1 VAPPDGWSN
10 PHDWVESMD
19 TRILRRHAETIF
31 RAGLEGVDAGA
42 AVARWVQLRGANLL
56 AGGESFALDAFER
69 IRVVGMGKAS
79 AAMAGPLEKILGDRI
94 DDGVIVVKDGH
105 ARPLLRIRVREAGHP
120 VPDRRGVLAAEE
132 MIRLVEGG
140 GPRDLIFCLVSG
152 GGSALSPAPVRGI
165 TLEEMQEIT
174 RLLLGS
180 GATIHE
186 LNTVRKHISRLKGG
200 LLARLAH
207 PATVISLILS
217 DVVGDN
223 LDTIASGPTVPD
235 GGTFPDCLSILDRR
249 GIRSL
254 APPGILTVLE
264 AGARGE
270 TPETPKAGDP
280 VFDSVRNLIV
290 GNNRMAVEAAAAK
303 ARELG
308 YETRLPPGYEEGEA
322 RDVARAH
329 VALARKVQ
337 ERSRSGSRATCIIT
351 GGETTV
357 TVRGTGT
364 GGRNQELALAA
375 ALEMEGNSGIV
386 VLSAGTD
393 GTDGP
398 TEAAGAVA
406 DGRSVERGRKAGMDA
421 GEYLR
426 QNDSYHFF
434 RPLGDL
440 LVTGPT
446 FTNVMDLRIV
456 LVAPPS

>member
-1 VAPPDGWSN
+1 
-10 PHDWVESMD
+10 MD
-19 TRILRRHAETIF
+19 TRILRRHAEAIF
-31 RAGLEGVDAGA
+31 RAGLDGVDAAA
-42 AVARWVQLRGANLL
+42 AVARLVRMHETTLWV
-56 AGGESFALDAFER
+56 GGDSLALDAFER

-79 AAMAGPLEKILGDRI
+79 AAMAGPLEEILGDRI

-105 ARPLLRIRVREAGHP
+105 ALPLLRIRVREAGHP
-120 VPDRRGVLAAEE
+120 VPDERGVRAAEE

-140 GPRDLIFCLVSG
+140 LPRDLVFCLVSG
-152 GGSALSPAPVRGI
+152 GGSALSPAPARGI

-186 LNTVRKHISRLKGG
+186 LNTVRKHLSRLKGG

-217 DVVGDN
+217 DVVGDD

-235 GGTFPDCLSILDRR
+235 GGTFRDCLNILDRR
-249 GIRSL
+249 GIRAL
-254 APPGILTVLE
+254 APGGILAVLE

-270 TPETPKAGDP
+270 IPDTPKAGDP
-280 VFDSVRNLIV
+280 LFDSVRNLIV
-290 GNNRMAVEAAAAK
+290 GNNQMAVEAAAAK

-308 YETRLPPGYEEGEA
+308 YDTQLPAGHEEGEA
-322 RDVARAH
+322 REVALAH
-329 VALARKVQ
+329 VALARNVQ
-337 ERSRSGSRATCIIT
+337 ERSGSASRATCIIT

-357 TVRGTGT
+357 TVRGKGT
-364 GGRNQELALAA
+364 GGRNQEFALAA
-375 ALEMEGNSGIV
+375 ALEMDGTSGIV

-406 DGRSVERGRKAGMDA
+406 DGGSVDRGRSAGMDA
-421 GEYLR
+421 GEYLAA
-426 QNDSYHFF
+426 NDSYNFF

-456 LVAPPS
+456 LVAPPT

>member
-1 VAPPDGWSN
+1 
-10 PHDWVESMD
+10 
-19 TRILRRHAETIF
+19 
-31 RAGLEGVDAGA
+31 
-42 AVARWVQLRGANLL
+42 
-56 AGGESFALDAFER
+56 
-69 IRVVGMGKAS
+69 
-79 AAMAGPLEKILGDRI
+79 
-94 DDGVIVVKDGH
+94 
-105 ARPLLRIRVREAGHP
+105 
-120 VPDRRGVLAAEE
+120 
-132 MIRLVEGG
+132 
-140 GPRDLIFCLVSG
+140 
-152 GGSALSPAPVRGI
+152 
-165 TLEEMQEIT
+165 MQEIT

-217 DVVGDN
+217 DVVGDD

-235 GGTFPDCLSILDRR
+235 GGTFRDCLRILDRR
-249 GIRSL
+249 GIRAL
-254 APPGILTVLE
+254 APGGILTVLE

-270 TPETPKAGDP
+270 IPDTPKAGDP

-290 GNNRMAVEAAAAK
+290 GNNRMALEAAAAK

-308 YETRLPPGYEEGEA
+308 YDTQLPAGYEEGEA
-322 RDVARAH
+322 REVALAH
-329 VALARKVQ
+329 VALARDVQ
-337 ERSRSGSRATCIIT
+337 ERSGSASRATCIIT

-357 TVRGTGT
+357 TVRGKGT

-375 ALEMEGNSGIV
+375 ALEMDRTSGIV

-406 DGRSVERGRKAGMDA
+406 DGESVDRGRRAGMDA
-421 GEYLR
+421 GEYLAA
-426 QNDSYHFF
+426 NDSYNFF

-440 LVTGPT
+440 LLTGPT

>member
-1 VAPPDGWSN
+1 
-10 PHDWVESMD
+10 MD
-19 TRILRRHAETIF
+19 TTLLRRHAEAIF
-31 RAGLEGVDAGA
+31 RAGLEGVDAAA
-42 AVARWVQLRGANLL
+42 AVARWVQLRGANLQV
-56 AGGESFALDAFER
+56 AGESFVLDAFER

-79 AAMAGPLEKILGDRI
+79 AAMAGPLEDILGDRI
-94 DDGVIVVKDGH
+94 DDGVVVVKDGH

-120 VPDRRGVLAAEE
+120 VPDRRGVMAAEE

-140 GPRDLIFCLVSG
+140 GPRDLVFCLVSG
-152 GGSALSPAPVRGI
+152 GGSALSPAPVGGI
-165 TLEEMQEIT
+165 TLEEMQGIT

-186 LNTVRKHISRLKGG
+186 LNTLRKHISRLKGG

-207 PATVISLILS
+207 PATVISLVLS
-217 DVVGDN
+217 DVVGDD

-254 APPGILTVLE
+254 APRGILDVLE

-270 TPETPKAGDP
+270 IPETPKAGDP
-280 VFDSVRNLIV
+280 IFDSVRNFIV

-308 YETRLPPGYEEGEA
+308 YETRLPAGYEEGEA
-322 RDVARAH
+322 REVARAH
-329 VALARKVQ
+329 VALARKVR
-337 ERSRSGSRATCIIT
+337 ERSGPGSRPTCIIT

-357 TVRGTGT
+357 TLLGTGE

-375 ALEMEGNSGIV
+375 ALELDGTSGIV

-406 DGRSVERGRKAGMDA
+406 DGGSVDRGRKVGMDA
-421 GEYLR
+421 GEYLAA
-426 QNDSYHFF
+426 NDSYNFF
-434 RPLGDL
+434 SPLGDL

-456 LVAPPS
+456 LVTPPS

>member
-1 VAPPDGWSN
+1 
-10 PHDWVESMD
+10 MD
-19 TRILRRHAETIF
+19 TRILRRHAEAIF
-31 RAGLEGVDAGA
+31 RAGLEGVDAAA
-42 AVARWVQLRGANLL
+42 AVARWVRMHGTTLRVGGDNL
-56 AGGESFALDAFER
+56 ALDAFER
-69 IRVVGMGKAS
+69 TRVVGMGKAS
-79 AAMAGPLEKILGDRI
+79 AAMAGPLEEILGDRI
-94 DDGVIVVKDGH
+94 DDGVIIVKDGH
-105 ARPLLRIRVREAGHP
+105 GLPLLRIRVREAGHP
-120 VPDRRGVLAAEE
+120 VPDERGVRAAEE
-132 MIRLVEGG
+132 MIRLVQGG
-140 GPRDLIFCLVSG
+140 RPRDLLFCLVSG
-152 GGSALSPAPVRGI
+152 GGSALSPAPARGI

-217 DVVGDN
+217 DVVGDD

-235 GGTFPDCLSILDRR
+235 GGTFRDCLRILDRR
-249 GIRSL
+249 GIRAL
-254 APPGILTVLE
+254 APGGILTVLE

-270 TPETPKAGDP
+270 IPDTPKAGDP

-290 GNNRMAVEAAAAK
+290 GNNRMALEAAAAK

-308 YETRLPPGYEEGEA
+308 YDTQLPAGYEEGEA
-322 RDVARAH
+322 REVALAH
-329 VALARKVQ
+329 VALARDVQ
-337 ERSRSGSRATCIIT
+337 ERSGSASRATCIIT

-357 TVRGTGT
+357 TVRGKGT

-375 ALEMEGNSGIV
+375 ALEMDRTSGIV

-406 DGRSVERGRKAGMDA
+406 DGESVDRGRRAGMDA
-421 GEYLR
+421 GEYLAA
-426 QNDSYHFF
+426 NDSYNFF

-440 LVTGPT
+440 LLTGPT

>member
-1 VAPPDGWSN
+1 
-10 PHDWVESMD
+10 MQ
-19 TRILRRHAETIF
+19 TTLLRRHAEAIF
-31 RAGLEGVDAGA
+31 RAGLEGVDAAA
-42 AVARWVQLRGANLL
+42 AVARWVQRRGPNLQV
-56 AGGESFALDAFER
+56 AGESFALDAFER

-79 AAMAGPLEKILGDRI
+79 AAMAGPLEDILGDRI
-94 DDGVIVVKDGH
+94 DDGVIIVKDGH

-120 VPDRRGVLAAEE
+120 LPDRRGVVAAEE

-140 GPRDLIFCLVSG
+140 GPRDLVFCLVSG

-186 LNTVRKHISRLKGG
+186 LNTLRKHISRLKGG

-217 DVVGDN
+217 DVVGDD

-249 GIRSL
+249 GIRAL
-254 APPGILTVLE
+254 APRGILDVLE

-270 TPETPKAGDP
+270 VPETPKAGDP

-308 YETRLPPGYEEGEA
+308 YETRLPAGYEEGEA
-322 RDVARAH
+322 REVALAH

-337 ERSRSGSRATCIIT
+337 KRSGPGSRPTCIIT

-357 TVRGTGT
+357 TVRGTGA

-375 ALEMEGNSGIV
+375 ALEMDGTSGIV

-406 DGRSVERGRKAGMDA
+406 DGRSVDRGRKAGMDA
-421 GEYLR
+421 GEYLAA
-426 QNDSYHFF
+426 NDSHNFF
-434 RPLGDL
+434 SPLGDL